1 MRAEELLDA
10 WDQGLDPL
18 KDQPVPGAP
27 KTAEDIVD
35 DWDAESG
42 GLLSGIKD
50 MGVYALSAI
59 PSAAQGIVDVG
70 RMATGDPD
78 ILKNFS
84 DWIGEQTDSFKDF
97 ALSDA
102 ALAQQRRLDR
112 VMADPNYS
120 IADLPAVMADNPR
133 ATLGSAVESA
143 GSMLLPTGTGVA
155 AARLVGQMGRLAQA
169 GRGGALARV
178 LSNVAPSK
186 AAAAGTMVGNA
197 VLNAADTYSSDALEN
212 QDQADRYLGALV
224 SAGTSMLGS
233 KVTGGGAE
241 NILAQLFTGNAARQI
256 GKNAATRA
264 LVGMVKGG
272 GKEFVQ
278 EGIEETGN
286 IAGEVVGSGQP
297 IDWNQGAKRVG
308 LASTLGAIMG
318 GPIGATSSIAARP
331 QTIQQDQ
338 TAIPQDTDVQA
349 AVEGALE
356 AIGDLASTQT
366 PQAAAPFFF

>member
-18 KDQPVPGAP
+18 KDQPVLGAP

-70 RMATGDPD
+70 RMATGDLD

-120 IADLPAVMADNPR
+120 IADLPAVIAENPR

-143 GSMLLPTGTGVA
+143 GSMFLPTGTGVA

-197 VLNAADTYSSDALEN
+197 ALNAADTYSSDALEN

-331 QTIQQDQ
+331 QTIQRDQ
-338 TAIPQDTDVQA
+338 SVTPQDTDAQA